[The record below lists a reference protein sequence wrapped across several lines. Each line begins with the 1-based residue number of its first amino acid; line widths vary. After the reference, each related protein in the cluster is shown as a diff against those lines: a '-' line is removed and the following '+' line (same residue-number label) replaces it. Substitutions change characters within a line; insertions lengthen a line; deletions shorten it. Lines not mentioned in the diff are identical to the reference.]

1 MRKTIGSFLVVV
13 LFGVLAGASAAS
25 AQQTAK
31 KAPGP
36 EQVLLRQWNAVGSQV
51 IAMAED
57 WPADKYDYRP
67 NDKVR
72 TFGQILAHL
81 ASSNYYATNAAL
93 GKSTKGIENDP
104 KEYTTKEQIVAF
116 VKKSFADGAVA
127 LEKGGNAGA
136 MAHLGDWVG
145 IIEHSGEHFGNLVT
159 YYRNNNVVPPES
171 RPKK

>member
-1 MRKTIGSFLVVV
+1 
-13 LFGVLAGASAAS
+13 
-25 AQQTAK
+25 
-31 KAPGP
+31 
-36 EQVLLRQWNAVGSQV
+36 
-51 IAMAED
+51 
-57 WPADKYDYRP
+57 
-67 NDKVR
+67 DKVR

-81 ASSNYYATNAAL
+81 ASSNYYATNPAL
-93 GKSTKGIENDP
+93 GKSTKDIENDP

-116 VKKSFADGAVA
+116 VKKSFADGAAA

-159 YYRNNNVVPPES
+159 YYRNNDVVPPES

>member
-1 MRKTIGSFLVVV
+1 MRKAAVSFLVVA
-13 LFGVLAGASAAS
+13 FIGVIAGAAS
-25 AQQTAK
+25 AQQAAK

-36 EQVLLRQWNAVGSQV
+36 EQVLLRQWNDIGNEV

-57 WPADKYDYRP
+57 WPADKYSYRP

-81 ASSNYYATNAAL
+81 ASSNYYATNPAL

-116 VKKSFADGAVA
+116 VKKSFADGAAA

-136 MAHLGDWVG
+136 LAHLGAWVG

-159 YYRNNNVVPPES
+159 YYRNNDVVPPES

>member
-1 MRKTIGSFLVVV
+1 MRKIVVSFLMVAF
-13 LFGVLAGASAAS
+13 LGVIVGASAVS
-25 AQQTAK
+25 ARQATM

-36 EQVLLRQWNAVGSQV
+36 EQVLLRQWNGIGNKI

-72 TFGQILAHL
+72 TFGQILAHI
-81 ASSNYYATNAAL
+81 ASSNYYATNPGL

-116 VKKSFADGAVA
+116 VKKSFADGAAA

-136 MAHLGDWVG
+136 MAHLSDWVG